1 VTGVMPLLTL
11 DASPYEREAKAINRC
26 VFANMSICCRQIS
39 APVLQPGMKTRTG
52 PLPGLPASRTR
63 KETPS
68 PTSTIRDDPVLDFA
82 CTRNAPKQM
91 TANRSKTGRAIKV
104 IAGRQITDEQPDL
117 LPSIARVKFCQ
128 KGRVSR
134 LQCPR
139 LSRRRYR

>member
-1 VTGVMPLLTL
+1 
-11 DASPYEREAKAINRC
+11 
-26 VFANMSICCRQIS
+26 
-39 APVLQPGMKTRTG
+39 MKTRAG
-52 PLPGLPASRTR
+52 RLLGLPVSSTR

-68 PTSTIRDDPVLDFA
+68 ATFTMREETAGDSARP
-82 CTRNAPKQM
+82 RNAPKQM
-91 TANRSKTGRAIKV
+91 AAIRSKTGRELKI
-104 IAGRQITDEQPDL
+104 IAVRQLTDEWPDL